1 MNENVALEFAESSK
15 KVAQKIDEEIDESNV
30 KKNLIVKGENFNEFS
45 KIYINGK
52 YTKTVFI
59 DSNTLMINNSNIEP
73 NSSIVVTQR
82 TTGGGKL
89 SSTNEFIYPCVI
101 EEQVNNKS

>member
-1 MNENVALEFAESSK
+1 MN
-15 KVAQKIDEEIDESNV
+15 QKH

-59 DSNTLMINNSNIEP
+59 DSNTLMVKNSNLEP

-89 SSTNEFIYPCVI
+89 SSTNEFIYPCVYRRI
-101 EEQVNNKS
+101 NYNI

>member
-1 MNENVALEFAESSK
+1 MKLEG
-15 KVAQKIDEEIDESNV
+15 
-30 KKNLIVKGENFNEFS
+30 KKNLVVKGENFNEFS

-59 DSNTLMINNSNIEP
+59 DSNTLMVNNITLEP

-89 SSTNEFIYPCVI
+89 GSTNEFIYPIVA
-101 EEQVNNKS
+101 EQ